1 MNPDVSRR
9 SPRRRNPEPTN
20 SLSQAAALT
29 IAGSDSGGNAGIQA
43 DLRAFHA
50 FGVHGCTAIAALT
63 AQNPNGVTGVL
74 LADGA
79 FLAKQLD
86 AIFECYAIG
95 AVKTGMLAN
104 AGLIEAAA
112 DRLSRQPRIPN
123 VVDPVM
129 VATSGARLLE
139 DRAVET
145 LKTKLAPLATL
156 LTPNLPEAVVL
167 LGRPVTGRNAA
178 VEAARE
184 LAGRFGCAVLLKG
197 GHDAERPG
205 EDLFCAGGRVLS
217 LSTPV
222 VERPLS
228 THGTGCTLSA
238 AITASLARGR
248 NLETAVT
255 EGKAYVYEAIRTGR
269 SLGPKAAVLGMPGA
283 FPVEAVRRAWL

>member
-1 MNPDVSRR
+1 MK
-9 SPRRRNPEPTN
+9 
-20 SLSQAAALT
+20 AALT

-86 AIFECYAIG
+86 AIFACYAIG

-104 AGLIEAAA
+104 AELIEAAA
-112 DRLSRQPRIPN
+112 DRLSRQPSVPK

-139 DRAVET
+139 DSAVET
-145 LKTKLAPLATL
+145 LKRRLAPLATL
-156 LTPNLPEAVVL
+156 LTPNLPEAAVL
-167 LGRPVTGRNAA
+167 LGRSVEGRKAA
-178 VEAARE
+178 IGAARE
-184 LAGRFGCAVLLKG
+184 LTDRLGCAVLLKG

-205 EDLFCAGGRVLS
+205 EDLFCAGGKVAS
-217 LSTPV
+217 FSTPV

-238 AITASLARGR
+238 AIAASLALGR
-248 NLETAVT
+248 DLETAVA
-255 EGKAYVYEAIRTGR
+255 EGKSYVYEAIRTGR
-269 SLGPKAAVLGMPGA
+269 SLGPKAAVLGMPVKL
-283 FPVEAVRRAWL
+283 PLDVVRREWL